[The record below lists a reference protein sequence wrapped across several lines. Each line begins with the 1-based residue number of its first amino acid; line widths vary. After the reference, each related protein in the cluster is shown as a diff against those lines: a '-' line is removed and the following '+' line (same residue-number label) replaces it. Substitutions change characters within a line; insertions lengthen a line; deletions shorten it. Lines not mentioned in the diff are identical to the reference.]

1 MNKKELVSR
10 LEEVR
15 LKLEIAVNQKH
26 AEVQKI
32 GGDLANYGREAYE
45 KALKEYEKAVKELD
59 GFLKTAKAQKVAI
72 RSWVV
77 SNKMNI
83 FLWVGLFVGGLVVGQ
98 ILSIFP
104 SPLF

>member
-10 LEEVR
+10 LEEVQ
-15 LKLEIAVNQKH
+15 LKLE
-26 AEVQKI
+26 AEVGK
-32 GGDLANYGREAYE
+32 AHEALKRAGE
-45 KALKEYEKAVKELD
+45 DAQGKALATYTKALNELD

-83 FLWVGLFVGGLVVGQ
+83 FLWVGLFVGGMVVGQ
-98 ILSIFP
+98 ILSALP